1 MTGDTHKAGGVLCS
15 LIGFML
21 LKKYNML
28 LPGVNEF
35 LQLAVIYPYATWGSV
50 ASDLDHHW
58 ESCPDKNLPNKVINV
73 MLHATTPLYKQM
85 KELPSSVNK
94 NNPTYKLAKLFSASH
109 RSWQTHSD
117 LTLIIVL
124 FILKSALT
132 GIGGLGTVSSAILA
146 LVTTGVALGIIAHFI
161 LDMLNP
167 DGIWF
172 TFGRLCNYFLKK
184 KVLPEKIRLVPKSSN
199 FCTDTPWET
208 LVRRV
213 MKGLTVVVFI
223 IFILSYFNPDF
234 LQNFP
239 FFEIDFQPV

>member
-15 LIGFML
+15 LVGFML

-35 LQLAVIYPYATWGSV
+35 LQLAVIYPYATWGST

-58 ESCPDKNLPNKVINV
+58 DSCPDKSLPNRVINTL
-73 MLHATTPLYKQM
+73 LHATTPLYKQM
-85 KELPSSVNK
+85 EALPSSVNK
-94 NNPTYKLAKLFSASH
+94 SNPIYSLAKLFSASH

-117 LTLIIVL
+117 LTLLLVL
-124 FILKSALT
+124 VVLKNALT
-132 GIGGLGTVSSAILA
+132 GIDGLGTVSNSILA
-146 LVTTGVALGIIAHFI
+146 LVTTGIGIGLIAHFI

-172 TFGRLCNYFLKK
+172 TFGKVCNHFLKR
-184 KVLPEKIRLVPKSSN
+184 KVLPEKIRLVPKSSS
-199 FCTDTPWET
+199 FCTNTPWET

-213 MKGLTVVVFI
+213 LKVLTVLAFIVFT
-223 IFILSYFNPDF
+223 LSYIYPD
-234 LQNFP
+234 LLSNFP
-239 FFEIDFQPV
+239 FFEIDFESI